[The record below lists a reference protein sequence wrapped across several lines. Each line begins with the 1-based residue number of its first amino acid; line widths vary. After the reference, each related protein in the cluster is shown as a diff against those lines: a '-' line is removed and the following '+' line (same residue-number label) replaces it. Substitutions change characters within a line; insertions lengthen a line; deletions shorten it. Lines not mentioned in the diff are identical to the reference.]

1 MPQLKKTLS
10 KHFDQFGENWIMGW
24 LTTYKKKKRKEL
36 WFGGGEGD
44 GLSERTEEEPPF
56 APVDPPEGT

>member
-1 MPQLKKTLS
+1 
-10 KHFDQFGENWIMGW
+10 MGW